1 MGILEGRIHP
11 QHLHADSLFNGNWI
25 LPYKS
30 KEAFKWNVGDTIRF
44 KVKKAS
50 NFIET

>member
-1 MGILEGRIHP
+1 MGIMEGRIHP

-30 KEAFKWNVGDTIRF
+30 KDAFTWKIGDRIRF
-44 KVKKAS
+44 KINKAGKD
-50 NFIET
+50 